1 MNSSKKYKIIM
12 IILSIIIVSAIIAGI
27 VLYFTT
33 DIFKS
38 NESLF
43 QRYFAQDIELVNK
56 FIDVSPETEY
66 RKTLENNNF
75 DENTLIQL
83 NYTNNEGNQETVTG
97 NIKGV
102 NNNSANLAYKDLTIK
117 SGDIDITEIE
127 YLKENQIYGLHFANI
142 ADYVNL

>member
-83 NYTNNEGNQETVTG
+83 DYTNNEGNQETVTG
-97 NIKGV
+97 NIKGI
-102 NNNSANLAYKDLTIK
+102 NKMISWIINS
-117 SGDIDITEIE
+117 
-127 YLKENQIYGLHFANI
+127 
-142 ADYVNL
+142 